1 MGSHSLSEH
10 SDEGFEENNAL
21 EIGVTVGKTISRF
34 IDCVCTEGGV
44 TSEHIRNLH
53 DMVPGVVHMHIESLE
68 PVYLEAKRHPH
79 VQKPKIQ
86 TPCLLPGEDLVT
98 DLISNSLTFN
108 NFPFPRNC
116 QQCGRPADVR
126 QDRSA
131 LSRERL
137 AGHSVYRGH

>member
-68 PVYLEAKRHPH
+68 PVSAG
-79 VQKPKIQ
+79 VQHLVSTGHGPV
-86 TPCLLPGEDLVT
+86 PGRRT
-98 DLISNSLTFN
+98 KY
-108 NFPFPRNC
+108 PRA
-116 QQCGRPADVR
+116 GDT
-126 QDRSA
+126 A
-131 LSRERL
+131 L
-137 AGHSVYRGH
+137 